1 MKNSQ
6 HRNRTSRK
14 PALSSIGLAVVAT
27 LIAGGAHAAETA
39 YYFDGTLADAI
50 GHQTQ
55 NLPLSNTGAVRATL
69 QNGVGNIDANGSQ
82 TANSTYLTGNTM
94 GASAIGNLAK
104 PVNTSIDLSLI
115 SDTGGGNQGLASLL
129 HSTNS
134 GVISSLVENNSL
146 SIALQGFE
154 TGSAVN
160 KDNTISASTVVNQG
174 TSSIAG
180 TVPNGYT
187 SATPGSTS
195 ISSLSSLF
203 PTESTAEGSIVVTTA
218 QQASDATSS
227 ATAAGNAVTLALTAG
242 TLAAVESGAALT
254 GNRIVAS
261 MQGNSSASTIDIKAG
276 GAPAFAG
283 SAVISNTQIGLNA
296 SALAVNSG
304 SNVSATVSGVNGVSQ
319 LGGSLAVSGNS
330 IGSAATG
337 NEALGSGLAPVGN
350 RILLADGLAF
360 AGSGGATPGAILNG
374 YADGSAVGAD
384 LLIAN
389 TQSNQGAVN
398 GPTVVSSSTSN
409 GAIRATVDSLVNG
422 NVNLAANNI
431 TSSATGNAASSA
443 LASGA
448 GAASFDGSVA
458 LVSQQD
464 NSNVGISASNTGSS
478 IVATV
483 GVVGDNRINAGE
495 VQDSSV
501 SVAGN
506 RSSASARGNE
516 VGQSLSLNATTLAL
530 GTTVD
535 LNSQSNLLQASG
547 AATVSSRQLNT
558 GAPVSAA
565 NTNSSIGQRAGAV
578 TGPTLSVNGNTQEAV
593 ALANNVSNQLTLT
606 GTTVGSGAGIL
617 SMQRVAPE
625 DIDPNSAVN
634 ATLSGARAFLEAGSV
649 ANGVTG
655 STLALTNNRQEAI
668 GYGNLANNAM
678 AVTGTTLAAPSTLG
692 TASTVTFDAN
702 LEKALGGNV
711 VAAYGVLNDQSVRS
725 DVSARA
731 TRAAGASSDVVV
743 TGALGNSTVLN
754 NGNTLAAEAYGNF
767 GQSSLTL
774 NGTNLNGAGFSS
786 VANLTSQQEVD
797 AAITAQAAT
806 GAAALTTI
814 NGAVGSNAAVAS
826 VSASGNRID
835 AQASGS
841 RVANVL
847 NVNATNI
854 ATVAAAPT
862 GASLGVALGGTG
874 LELTTNASFSLQNV
888 QSGQGGVT
896 ATLRD
901 DGNVLPSDVRIAI
914 SGDVTR
920 SAVVADGNTA
930 RASATSNN
938 ASNALAIDALG
949 SLASSSALQNAQFTN
964 AGVNA
969 LIGQAGTAG
978 TPAVAAGTYTTGA
991 AATPVAS
998 GDVTYNAATGS
1009 FAVAS
1014 GKTVTFSTAGAGTDK
1029 AALET
1034 YLSSLG
1040 FTVDSAAGTASVTGT
1055 TVNLSSLN
1063 NVNQSVGGG
1072 NSTYSFSGFTTSGVL
1087 ATNGTPN
1094 LGGVNLAVGGAVTDS
1109 ALSVSGNTTYG
1120 LARGNA
1126 ASNLTSV
1133 KGNVI
1138 AAGSNANVAT
1148 AGDSFGGGGVEAI
1161 ADQVLS
1167 NFQAVTGTNAINSNV
1182 YGSFFIDA
1190 QPGVAISRSS
1200 LSVSGNTQM
1209 AEARANIAGNSLT
1222 LEGTGL
1228 TAVSALQSVQSSVA
1242 AVNASSNLNLFAPG
1256 AVSDSSVL
1264 LSNNSN
1270 IALAVINDATNSLTA
1285 TGSQVG
1291 TGQPG
1296 NSSVGSSF
1304 NGLTAENL
1312 LANQQMAT
1320 TAVSSAASTSLNNQE
1335 AFADNTGGAIRSTL
1349 SILGNTTAAE
1359 ATANQAINTASVSGT
1374 ASQAASVALRNIQ
1387 DSGANVTATATSAA
1401 RVALA
1406 PLAQDALN
1414 SSTVLLDG
1422 NSTTALARGNTAS
1435 NVLNSLA
1442 GSAYGPASG
1451 GSVVSG
1457 GGSMAVSANA
1467 GILNRQDNSG
1477 AVSATSTGASY
1488 QVALNSVGS
1497 AAAGSSLGVNGNQV
1511 AAQAYGNSAVNQLT
1525 LNALNTGTPTAAVG
1539 SYQSN
1544 SGAVTAAVNGVSFG
1558 AGITGAMTGS
1568 TVRTNGNQIT
1578 ATAVGNSVVSSILAR

>member
-14 PALSSIGLAVVAT
+14 PALSSIGLAVLAT
-27 LIAGGAHAAETA
+27 LIAGGTHAADTS
-39 YYFDGTLADAI
+39 YDFDGAANAY

-55 NLPLSNTGAVRATL
+55 NLPLSNSGAVSATIL
-69 QNGVGNIDANGSQ
+69 NGAGNITGTGSQNGSATFLSGNIMD
-82 TANSTYLTGNTM
+82 
-94 GASAIGNLAK
+94 ASAFGNQAK
-104 PVNTSIDLSLI
+104 PINTSIDLSLI
-115 SDTGGGNQGLASLL
+115 SDTGPGRTGAATLL
-129 HSTNS
+129 HSTNT
-134 GVISSLVENNSL
+134 GVISSLVQGNSL
-146 SIALQGFE
+146 SIDLTGFVD
-154 TGSAVN
+154 GSAAN
-160 KDNTISASTVVNQG
+160 NNNAIGARTVVNEG
-174 TSSIAG
+174 VSSIAG
-180 TVPNGYT
+180 VVPNGY
-187 SATPGSTS
+187 SSVTPGSVG
-195 ISSLSSLF
+195 ISSLF
-203 PTESTAEGSIVVTTA
+203 GTTESTAAGSIVVTTA
-218 QQASDATSS
+218 QRASDATAT
-227 ATAAGNAVTLALTAG
+227 ATAANNVVSLALTAD
-242 TLAAVESGAALT
+242 TLAAVQAGAALT
-254 GNRIVAS
+254 GNRISAS
-261 MQGNSSASTIDIKAG
+261 VKGNSSASTIDIKAG

-283 SAVISNTQIGLNA
+283 SAVVSNTQIGLNA
-296 SALAVNSG
+296 SALAVNSAAT
-304 SNVSATVSGVNGVSQ
+304 VSATVSGVNGVSQ

-360 AGSGGATPGAILNG
+360 AGAGGATPGAILNG
-374 YADGSAVGAD
+374 YAGGSAVGAD

-458 LVSQQD
+458 LASQQD

-558 GAPVSAA
+558 GAPVTAD

-678 AVTGTTLAAPSTLG
+678 TVTGTTLAAPSTLG
-692 TASTVTFDAN
+692 VASTVTFDAN
-702 LEKALGGNV
+702 LEKVLGGNV

-731 TRAAGASSDVVV
+731 TRTAGASADIVV

-774 NGTNLNGAGFSS
+774 NATNLNGAGFSS
-786 VANLTSQQEVD
+786 VANLTSLQEVD

-814 NGAVGSNAAVAS
+814 NGGVGSNAAVAS

-854 ATVAAAPT
+854 ATVAATPT
-862 GASLGVALGGTG
+862 EASFGDAIIGNG
-874 LELTTNASFSLQNV
+874 LELTTNASFSLQNA

-901 DGNVLPSDVRIAI
+901 GGNVLPSDVRIAI

-949 SLASSSALQNAQFTN
+949 SLASSSALQNAQFTR

-991 AATPVAS
+991 AATAVPTA
-998 GDVTYNAATGS
+998 DVVYNAQTGS

-1029 AALET
+1029 AALEN

-1063 NVNQSVGGG
+1063 NVNQGVSNGS
-1072 NSTYSFSGFTTSGVL
+1072 STYSFSGFTTSGVL

-1126 ASNLTSV
+1126 ATNLTSV
-1133 KGNVI
+1133 KGNAI
-1138 AAGSNANVAT
+1138 TSGSNADVAS
-1148 AGDSFGGGGVEAI
+1148 AGEVSGRGVTV
-1161 ADQVLS
+1161 ADHALS
-1167 NFQAVTGTNAINSNV
+1167 NVQAITGTNAINSNV
-1182 YGSFFIDA
+1182 YGSFFIAA
-1190 QPGVAISRSS
+1190 QPGADISRSS

-1335 AFADNTGGAIRSTL
+1335 AFASGTGGAIRSTL
-1349 SILGNTTAAE
+1349 SILDNTTAAE
-1359 ATANQAINTASVSGT
+1359 ATANQASNTATVTGT

-1414 SSTVLLDG
+1414 ASTVLLDG

-1467 GILNRQDNSG
+1467 GILNSQSNTG
-1477 AVSATSTGASY
+1477 AVSASSTGASY
-1488 QVALNSVGS
+1488 QVALNYSGGN
-1497 AAAGSSLGVNGNQV
+1497 AAVSSSLGVVGNQV

-1525 LNALNTGTPTAAVG
+1525 LNALNTGTPAAAVG

-1544 SGAVTAAVNGVSFG
+1544 SGAVTAAVNSVVFG